1 MRESTKD
8 LAPRSR
14 CLEALD
20 FRDGAVFEPTS
31 GLFVARSGHRFSWS
45 RGTSTLAGVNAVGGT
60 YTAPATLPA
69 YESANSQLGV
79 SLGVDD
85 VLRGNAAVGWLPQE
99 LSGELLFVE
108 RGARIGTA
116 GGTLLAISGDDP
128 TTGVRIF
135 IDTTG
140 TAGGFYR
147 ITYHNGSTSVTATL
161 ASGQPTAG
169 QLVRLR
175 WLWSASGLTLRQSIN
190 GGAFTQATSGGL
202 ALPAAYATGAR
213 TRIGRRGATQNPAP
227 LTLLSYWLAPG
238 TLTDAQFD
246 EAY

>member
-14 CLEALD
+14 CREALD
-20 FRDGAVFEPTS
+20 FRDGVVVEPTS
-31 GLFVARSGHRFSWS
+31 GLFVARSGHRLSWS
-45 RGTSTLAGVNAVGGT
+45 RGASTLAGVNAVGGT

-79 SLGVDD
+79 NLGVNDI
-85 VLRGNAAVGWLPQE
+85 LRGNAAVGWLPQE

-108 RGARIGTA
+108 RGARVGTA
-116 GGTLLAISGDDP
+116 GDTLFAIAGDDP
-128 TTGVRIF
+128 TTGVRLF

-140 TAGGFYR
+140 TASGFYR
-147 ITYHNGSTSVTATL
+147 ITYHNGTTSVTATL
-161 ASGQPTAG
+161 AAGQPTAG

-190 GGAFTQATSGGL
+190 GGAFTSATSSAL
-202 ALPAAYATGAR
+202 ALPAAWATGAR
-213 TRIGRRGATQNPAP
+213 TRIGRRGTTQNPAP
-227 LTLLSYWLAPG
+227 LTLLSYLLAPG
-238 TLTDAQFD
+238 TLTDTQFD

>member
-1 MRESTKD
+1 MREPTKD
-8 LAPRSR
+8 LTPRSR

-20 FRDGAVFEPTS
+20 LRDGAVFEPST

-79 SLGVDD
+79 ALGVNDI
-85 VLRGNAAVGWLPQE
+85 LRGNAVVGHLPQD

-108 RGARIGTA
+108 RGARVGTA
-116 GGTLLAISGDDP
+116 GDTLFAIAGDDP
-128 TTGVRIF
+128 TTGVRLF

-140 TAGGFYR
+140 TASGFYR
-147 ITYHNGSTSVTATL
+147 ITSHNGSTSVTATL

-190 GGAFTQATSGGL
+190 GGAFTSATSGAL
-202 ALPAAYATGAR
+202 ALPSAWATGAR
-213 TRIGRRGATQNPAP
+213 TRIGRRGLTQNPAP
-227 LTLLSYWLAPG
+227 LTLLSYLLAPG

>member
-31 GLFVARSGHRFSWS
+31 GLVVARSGHRFSWS

-69 YESANSQLGV
+69 YESANNQLGV
-79 SLGVDD
+79 NLGGDD

-116 GGTLLAISGDDP
+116 GGTLWAIAGDDP
-128 TTGVRIF
+128 ATGVRIF

-140 TAGGFYR
+140 TGSGFYR

-190 GGAFTQATSGGL
+190 GGVFTTATSGAL
-202 ALPAAYATGAR
+202 ALPSAYATGAR

-227 LTLLSYWLAPG
+227 LTLLSYLLIPG